1 MTFDDKGKYTPTVR
15 EALDDIAMALHGIKS
30 ALDSIHATLDDM
42 LYEQCHP
49 GSEAAAQRRN
59 RLIYQAASKSKKT
72 E

>member
-1 MTFDDKGKYTPTVR
+1 MTYDDKGKYTPTVR
-15 EALDDIAMALHGIKS
+15 ESLDEIALAMHGIKN
-30 ALDSIHATLDDM
+30 ALDAIHMTLDDM

-59 RLIYQAASKSKKT
+59 RRMYEAASKIKNT